1 MAQRMQFMIQ
11 YKFGEIV
18 LVLFLQPDGERKK
31 KPALIILDTGD
42 DDIVLAP
49 ITTKERKG
57 FGDYKIKNWQEGGL
71 LLESWIRLS
80 KIACIE
86 KDNIE
91 RLFGKMTSFDRRKI
105 ISIWKQTYKL

>member
-1 MAQRMQFMIQ
+1 MQFMIQ

-18 LVLFLQPDGERKK
+18 LVLFLQSDGERKK
-31 KPALIILDTGD
+31 RPALVILDTGD

-57 FGDYKIKNWQEGGL
+57 VGDYKISNWQEGGL
-71 LLESWIRLS
+71 LLGSWVRLT

-86 KDNIE
+86 KNNVE
-91 RLFGKMTSFDRRKI
+91 RLFGKITLFDKRKI
-105 ISIWKQTYKL
+105 ISILKQTYKL

>member
-1 MAQRMQFMIQ
+1 MQFMIQ

-31 KPALIILDTGD
+31 RPALIILDTGD

-57 FGDYKIKNWQEGGL
+57 AGDYKIRSWQESGL
-71 LLESWIRLS
+71 LLESWIRLA
-80 KIACIE
+80 KVACIE
-86 KDNIE
+86 KNNIE
-91 RLFGKMTSFDRRKI
+91 KPLGKT
-105 ISIWKQTYKL
+105 